1 LRALLLG
8 AIVLP
13 AAAQARVERSP
24 LQSYVEARAASS
36 AGAFDQASRGYV
48 AALAAAPDNEMI
60 ATQALSH
67 AVTAGDWPLALDAA
81 HRLERGRVLPPD
93 ARLLLVAEAFQ
104 SRDWSAAKTRIDAV
118 ESDQLFAFMVPVLR
132 AWLAYGS
139 RRGDPLA
146 ALPASGGQGVA
157 AAYAAEHRPL
167 LMLALNRPGATAE
180 LVRAADSAGAR
191 GQRLRIA
198 GAAVL
203 ARRGQRDE
211 ALALLEGA
219 GSSIAAAR
227 ELVRA
232 GRPVPGAIEGADS
245 AMAELLVRLSLD
257 LQQQDLTGLAS
268 MFARIGTWLA
278 PDNSET
284 WMVTAELLAL
294 QDKEQIAVSLLAN
307 VPAGDPFAITVR
319 DQRIRILLDGGDRE
333 GALADALAVTR
344 ASDAGATDWVRL
356 GEVYSAMDRQNDAA
370 AAFARAIEAR
380 QANDEAQAEWVLWL
394 MRGGALDEAG
404 NWPEARAAL
413 RNAYRLAPEQ
423 PFVLNYLGYAQLIRR
438 EDVAEAER
446 LIREAHRR
454 APDSNAITDS
464 LGWALYLKGE
474 LPEAIALLEQ
484 AARGEP
490 ADVEINEHLGDAY
503 FAAGR
508 RVEARFAWMAA
519 SVYADGEAAGRIRA
533 KIETGLT
540 PQLAAR

>member
-1 LRALLLG
+1 MLG
-8 AIVLP
+8 ALVLSS
-13 AAAQARVERSP
+13 AAQARVERSP

-36 AGAFDQASRGYV
+36 AGAFDRASQGYV
-48 AALAAAPDNEMI
+48 AALAAAPENDMI

-67 AVTAGDWPLALDAA
+67 AVTAGDWRLALDAA
-81 HRLERGRVLPPD
+81 HRLESRRVLPPD
-93 ARLLLVAEAFQ
+93 ARLLLVAEAFRE
-104 SRDWSAAKTRIDAV
+104 RDWTAAKSRIDAV
-118 ESDQLFAFMVPVLR
+118 QSDQLFAFMVPVLR

-139 RRGDPLA
+139 RQGDPLA
-146 ALPASGGQGVA
+146 ALPAPGGQGVA

-180 LVRAADSAGAR
+180 LVRAAASAGAR

-198 GAAVL
+198 GAALL
-203 ARRGQRDE
+203 AKRGERE
-211 ALALLEGA
+211 AALALLEGNGA
-219 GSSIAAAR
+219 PIVAAR
-227 ELVRA
+227 ALVGA
-232 GRPVPGAIEGADS
+232 GQPLPGAIDGADS

-257 LQQQDLTGLAS
+257 LQQQELTGLAS
-268 MFARIGTWLA
+268 MFARVATWLA

-294 QDKEQIAVSLLAN
+294 QDKERIAVPMLAN
-307 VPAGDPFAITVR
+307 VPAGDPFAIAAR

-333 GALADALAVTR
+333 AALAEALAATG
-344 ASDAGATDWVRL
+344 AGGAGATDWVRL
-356 GEVYSAMDRQNDAA
+356 GEVYAAMHRQNEAA
-370 AAFARAIEAR
+370 SAFARAIEIRRDGDGA
-380 QANDEAQAEWVLWL
+380 EAEWVLWL

-404 NWPEARAAL
+404 NWPEARTAL
-413 RNAYRLAPEQ
+413 RKAYALAPEQ
-423 PFVLNYLGYAQLIRR
+423 PFVLNYLGYAQLVRR
-438 EDVAEAER
+438 EDVAGAER

-474 LPEAIALLEQ
+474 LPEAITLLEQ
-484 AARGEP
+484 AAQGEP

-519 SVYADGEAAGRIRA
+519 SVYAEGDAATRIAA